1 MAKAILSAADTAVA
15 NSIGRAQDRAASVLA
30 DVLSPILMSTLDDLS
45 AHKQAW
51 EGGAFEV
58 MYKATSGLT
67 EEQRDALP
75 DPKAKTGNNPA
86 WYYAPVLNTDTN
98 KETIKEHYFYR
109 VMVNAMPG
117 IIAKKRRIEMLERSM
132 KSADKVNTSDIPQE
146 VKDTA
151 VAYRQAEVSKL
162 GGEITNA
169 VSATVS
175 AFELY
180 FQLKAFEGLK
190 NVEAIVINAIG
201 KDGELMDGQDGRP
214 FQVENTKT
222 PIIVQSTVKGRQG
235 IDTKRVG
242 IGTFK
247 KYDVPKATENGGTF
261 AALEKTLER
270 EQPNAPPIGAAAPQN
285 VKTADTFFARM
296 TDVHSYMDDA
306 WTAKDK
312 AQFEAVRKGAK
323 DSDDY
328 FTSLFA
334 IRTMLND
341 IVGSPQDVARYAEVM
356 AKAKAAEAVKA
367 AA

>member
-1 MAKAILSAADTAVA
+1 MAKAILSAADTALA
-15 NSIGRAQDRAASVLA
+15 NSTGRGQDRAASVLA
-30 DVLSPILMSTLDDLS
+30 DILSPVLMPTLDDLS

-58 MYKATSGLT
+58 MYKATSALT
-67 EEQRDALP
+67 PEQRDALP

-86 WYYAPVLNTDTN
+86 WYYAPVLNADSN

-109 VMVNAMPG
+109 IMVHAMPG
-117 IIAKKRRIEMLERSM
+117 IIAKKRRIDLLERSM

-151 VAYRQAEVSKL
+151 PAYRQAEITRL

-180 FQLKAFEGLK
+180 FQLKAFTTLK
-190 NVEAIVINAIG
+190 GVEVELIHAIG
-201 KDGELMDGQDGRP
+201 KDGELMDGEDGRP

-222 PIIVQSTVKGRQG
+222 PIIVRSTVKGRQA
-235 IDTKRVG
+235 IDNKRIG
-242 IGTFK
+242 LGTFK
-247 KYDVPKATENGGTF
+247 KYDVAKAIENGGSY

-270 EQPNAPPIGAAAPQN
+270 EIPGTPPVGAAAPQN

-312 AQFEAVRKGAK
+312 EQFEAVRKGAK

-334 IRTMLND
+334 IRDMLND
-341 IVGSPQDVARYAEVM
+341 VIGSPQDAARYAELM
-356 AKAKAAEAVKA
+356 AKAKVAKA
-367 AA
+367 A

>member
-30 DVLSPILMSTLDDLS
+30 DVLSPILMTTLDDLS

-51 EGGAFEV
+51 EGGAFAV
-58 MYKATSGLT
+58 MYKATSNLT
-67 EEQRDALP
+67 PEQRDALP

-86 WYYAPVLNTDTN
+86 YYYAPVLNTDTN
-98 KETIKEHYFYR
+98 KETIREHYFYKI
-109 VMVNAMPG
+109 MVNAMPG

-146 VKDTA
+146 VKDTDP
-151 VAYRQAEVSKL
+151 AYRQAEITRL

-180 FQLKAFEGLK
+180 FQIKAFETLK
-190 NVEAIVINAIG
+190 NVEVEIIYAIG
-201 KDGELMDGQDGRP
+201 KDGELMDGQEGRP
-214 FQVENTKT
+214 YQVENTKT
-222 PIIVQSTVKGRQG
+222 PIIVRSTVKGRQA
-235 IDTKRVG
+235 IDNKRIG
-242 IGTFK
+242 LGTFK
-247 KYDVPKATENGGTF
+247 KYNVASATENGGSF

-285 VKTADTFFARM
+285 IKTADTFFARV
-296 TDVHSYMDDA
+296 TDMHSYLDDA

-312 AQFEAVRKGAK
+312 EQFEAVRKGAK

-334 IRTMLND
+334 IRAMLND
-341 IVGSPQDVARYAEVM
+341 IVGSPQDVARYAEIM
-356 AKAKAAEAVKA
+356 AKAKAAEVKA
-367 AA
+367 A